1 MANCPKCG
9 YKLKMTDWRA
19 ECPKCGV
26 NLIYY
31 NHQERLAEDAD
42 KAEEEHIKFQPKLDR
57 VKFAFAGTKLSILRI
72 ILILVP
78 IGMLFLPLANVKCTG
93 LPHHDIDTSF
103 SMMSVINDFEGVLN
117 FGNNF
122 TVFAGSG
129 LATVMFYASLVFVVL
144 IALTSIL
151 NLIFCA
157 LSCSPVGFKRNVILS
172 SLGCAFGVLGM
183 ISFAVFN
190 SQLQAALPDTYSG
203 GVGFGAILVVVGF
216 LLIIGINVLIKKQ
229 NVPVKYKDLTD
240 VIERME
246 KRKAEI
252 AELEAK
258 AEAMRNAKE
267 ANVQ

>member
-1 MANCPKCG
+1 MANCPNCG

-19 ECPKCGV
+19 ECPKCKV

-42 KAEEEHIKFQPKLDR
+42 KAEEEHINFQPKLDR

-78 IGMLFLPLANVKCTG
+78 IGMLFLPLANIKWSG
-93 LPHHDIDTSF
+93 LPHNDIDTSF
-103 SMMSVINDFEGVLN
+103 SMMSIINDMDAVFN

-129 LATVMFYASLVFVVL
+129 LASILFYVCL
-144 IALTSIL
+144 ALTALCAVIGIL

-157 LSCSPVGFKRNVILS
+157 MSCSPKGYKRNLTLS
-172 SLGCAFGVLGM
+172 SLGVIFSVLD
-183 ISFAVFN
+183 IICFLIFN
-190 SQLQAALPDTYSG
+190 SQLKAALPDTYSG
-203 GVGFGAILVVVGF
+203 GIGIGAILLVVGF

-240 VIERME
+240 VIERMN

-252 AELEAK
+252 AEMEAK
-258 AEAMRNAKE
+258 IEAMKNAKE
-267 ANVQ
+267 TAK

>member
-1 MANCPKCG
+1 MANCPNCG

-19 ECPKCGV
+19 ECPKCSV

-78 IGMLFLPLANVKCTG
+78 IGMLFLPLANINCTG

-117 FGNNF
+117 FGTNF
-122 TVFAGSG
+122 TGFAGSG
-129 LATVMFYASLVFVVL
+129 LATIMFFACLAFTAL
-144 IALTSIL
+144 IAVVSIL

-172 SLGCAFGVLGM
+172 SLGCG
-183 ISFAVFN
+183 FAVLDIICFVIFN
-190 SQLQAALPDTYSG
+190 SQLQAALPETYSG
-203 GVGFGAILVVVGF
+203 SIGIGAFLAVLGF

-229 NVPVKYKDLTD
+229 NVPVKYKDLSD
-240 VIERME
+240 VIERMN

-252 AELEAK
+252 AEMEAK
-258 AEAMRNAKE
+258 VEAMKKAKQ
-267 ANVQ
+267 NVQ